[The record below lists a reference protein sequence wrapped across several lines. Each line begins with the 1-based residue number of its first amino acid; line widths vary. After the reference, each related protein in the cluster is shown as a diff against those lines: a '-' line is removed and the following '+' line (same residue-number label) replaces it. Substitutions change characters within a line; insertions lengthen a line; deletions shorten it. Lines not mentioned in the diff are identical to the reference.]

1 MRQELQAKGLPV
13 EAIADAVQAMRSTE
27 LARAREVWRKKFGE
41 PPVDPVARLKQVR
54 FLVSRGFSPEVV
66 RKIVAGTDDF

>member
-1 MRQELQAKGLPV
+1 LQAKGLPV

-27 LARAREVWRKKFGE
+27 LARASEVWRKKFGE
-41 PPVDPVARLKQVR
+41 PAVDLVARLKQVR